1 MALEQSF
8 LHKKSKTILTEEV
21 KEIVV
26 KAIELYNRFR
36 SPEARAK
43 LLSIEGNKAKVL
55 FEGSFCLTCGIRDW
69 VEDLVYVFEQMGVE
83 AELIAYI
90 EPENM
95 SEFYRIG
102 VFIIKGYIEGKE
114 DNRGVEGEI

>member
-1 MALEQSF
+1 MSIKQSF
-8 LHKKSKTILTEEV
+8 LHQKSKTKFTEEV

-36 SPEARAK
+36 SPEAKAK

-90 EPENM
+90 EPEDM

-102 VFIIKGYIEGKE
+102 IFIIKGYIEEGE
-114 DNRGVEGEI
+114 DNKGVEGGI

>member
-69 VEDLVYVFEQMGVE
+69 VEDLVYVLEQMGVE

-90 EPENM
+90 EPEDM

-102 VFIIKGYIEGKE
+102 VFNIKGYIEEKE